1 VGQTLAVLAVGVI
14 VGILLATT
22 APVPAAVGSA
32 DDFRMGVFED
42 FNRVSDVPRFEAMIK
57 DLQSRGFDSVMLSN
71 GWLDSQDAALA
82 VSDRLGFDVFLS
94 PMGELYAQ
102 WWDNPAASA
111 TIDVAR
117 NVVYPLVD
125 RLKVHPS
132 LKGYNVADEPDLEMA
147 EKMRLALQAFGER
160 DPSRPAFP
168 VLVGVDRVGS
178 VARIAQPRVLAI
190 DVYPAAVQN
199 VPCDFTLRAFGY
211 DGYDFVSY
219 TREVTRG
226 LPPDVPRWFILQT
239 HGGIAGLREP
249 TVAEIRLQAWLA
261 IGEGARGIYWFAYS
275 SQQGWRGI
283 VDNRPAYDEVTAW
296 VHRLAI
302 LRPHLASLQKVTDQ
316 FSATGRTY
324 TSTLANRDRT
334 QLYAVIANQTC
345 QAQTVTVTSD
355 LVNGLLRDVESGQ
368 YFRAGDPIDL
378 APGAG
383 RLLQQIGT
391 LAPVRQY

>member
-1 VGQTLAVLAVGVI
+1 MVGHTVSALAVSFI

-22 APVPAAVGSA
+22 TPAPPALGPA

-42 FNRVSDVPRFEAMIK
+42 FNRVSDLPRFEAMIK
-57 DLQSRGFDSVMLSN
+57 DLQSRDFDSVMLSN

-82 VSDRLGFDVFLS
+82 VSDRLVFDVFLS
-94 PMGELYAQ
+94 PMGELYAE
-102 WWDNPAASA
+102 WWDNPQAPA
-111 TIDVAR
+111 TIDAAR
-117 NVVYPLVD
+117 NVIYPLVD

-132 LKGYNVADEPDLEMA
+132 LKGYNVADEPDLLLA
-147 EKMRLALQAFGER
+147 EKMRLGLQAFGER

-168 VLVGVDRVGS
+168 VLVGVDRVGP

-190 DVYPAAVQN
+190 DVYPAALQN
-199 VPCDFTLRAFGY
+199 TPCDFTLRAFGY

-226 LPPDVPRWFILQT
+226 LPADVPRWFILQT
-239 HGGIAGLREP
+239 HGGVAGLREP

-275 SQQGWRGI
+275 SQQGWRGL

-296 VHRLAI
+296 IHRLAI
-302 LRPHLASLQKVTDQ
+302 LRPHLNSLQKVADQ
-316 FSATGRTY
+316 YSATGRTY
-324 TSTLANRDRT
+324 TSTLANRART

-345 QAQTVTVTSD
+345 QAQTVTVAGNSMSG
-355 LVNGLLRDVESGQ
+355 VLRDVESGQ
-368 YFRAGDPIDL
+368 YFRVGDPIDL

-383 RLLQQIGT
+383 RLLQQVGYP
-391 LAPVRQY
+391 ASS